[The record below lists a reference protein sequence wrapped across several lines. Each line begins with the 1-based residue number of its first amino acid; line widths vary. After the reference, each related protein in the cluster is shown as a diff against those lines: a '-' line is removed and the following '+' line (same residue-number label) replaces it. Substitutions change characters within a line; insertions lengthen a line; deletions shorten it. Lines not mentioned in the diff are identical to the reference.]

1 MNLQIRLSSGWLT
14 VTNVMVQVALENE
27 KKGLPLTDVFV
38 TIRDLA
44 LAGF

>member
-1 MNLQIRLSSGWLT
+1 
-14 VTNVMVQVALENE
+14 LENE